1 MRILGIVALG
11 VALTLSACGGNQAL
25 LASGGEQ
32 DFIAMRHVSDE
43 YGVAE
48 PDATMPVMVGEEQ
61 YTYRVWIH
69 KTKPKIMVQTASM
82 AGAAAAGFVR
92 GLTWGLVKGD
102 VEYGPLQHAANDYL
116 FATRGPGCNL
126 MNSRKLT
133 HVGWEWDFDCPT
145 LAPVTKPRSP
155 GRGHSA
161 ESWSRA

>member
-92 GLTWGLVKGD
+92 GLT
-102 VEYGPLQHAANDYL
+102 
-116 FATRGPGCNL
+116 
-126 MNSRKLT
+126 
-133 HVGWEWDFDCPT
+133 
-145 LAPVTKPRSP
+145 
-155 GRGHSA
+155 
-161 ESWSRA
+161 